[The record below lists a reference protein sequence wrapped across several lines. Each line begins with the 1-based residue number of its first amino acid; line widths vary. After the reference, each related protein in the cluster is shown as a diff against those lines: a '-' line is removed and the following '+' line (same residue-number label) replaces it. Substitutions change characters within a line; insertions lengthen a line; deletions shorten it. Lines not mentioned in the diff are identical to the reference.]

1 MGQRGLCL
9 LERGVELRQRAARA
23 RYRGGHTRHN
33 AGQIARNGGKGVKRA
48 RSLRKCVLTQI
59 GLSLTEVSRTGLN
72 CRVEC
77 VARVR
82 DCRSVVCH
90 GARLCR
96 KAILDALQLLVLLAK
111 RIDSRCDERVG
122 VLRSRRRI
130 VSENLQALDDSAV
143 VVNRRLKG
151 FERVVDT
158 GGRGC
163 NRTGEFANRGVRRS
177 RCLTQHDTALRK
189 CLGERGDGLA
199 SRRASFAQQII
210 TLSDCLR

>member
-9 LERGVELRQRAARA
+9 LERGIELRQRAARA

-111 RIDSRCDERVG
+111 RIDGRYNARVNFLG
-122 VLRSRRRI
+122 TCRRVI
-130 VSENLQALDDSAV
+130 NENLQVPDNGLIVID
-143 VVNRRLKG
+143 RRLERL
-151 FERVVDT
+151 ERVVDA
-158 GGRGC
+158 GGRRC
-163 NRTGEFANRGVRRS
+163 DRTR
-177 RCLTQHDTALRK
+177 
-189 CLGERGDGLA
+189 
-199 SRRASFAQQII
+199 
-210 TLSDCLR
+210 